1 MKRESDI
8 NKHDKM
14 PDLKMSKVK
23 FILFNKYEK
32 EMLHDM
38 SYTKCLQEK
47 CVSNRDEV
55 ATGGWRKLEERS
67 DKTPPSGMIMI
78 LCLERL

>member
-14 PDLKMSKVK
+14 PDRKMSKVK
-23 FILFNKYEK
+23 FILFNKC
-32 EMLHDM
+32 
-38 SYTKCLQEK
+38 YTTCDTQRCLQEK

-67 DKTPPSGMIMI
+67 DKTPPSGIIMI